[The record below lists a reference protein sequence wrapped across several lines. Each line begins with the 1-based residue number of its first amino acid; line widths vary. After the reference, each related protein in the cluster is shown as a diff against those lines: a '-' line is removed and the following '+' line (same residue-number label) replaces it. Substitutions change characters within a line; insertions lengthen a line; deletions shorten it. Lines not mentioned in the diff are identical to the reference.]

1 MNRQQKKITVT
12 HTHTHTRVLS
22 EHKIEWRRQQRDGR
36 DVSDGND
43 NRTKKKPTAA
53 AAAAAAAAAER
64 KKSVANFRQNKS

>member
-43 NRTKKKPTAA
+43 NRTKKKTNSSGSGGGSSS
-53 AAAAAAAAAER
+53 R
-64 KKSVANFRQNKS
+64 T